1 MERLAE
7 IHREQASLMR
17 QLEQLKHEEMEVQAR
32 MAEQQG
38 SQQAANVQ
46 SALQDQPAAPSLHA
60 AVALHVEMQQTAP
73 AISSFLDL
81 PDELSILVWRAI
93 LAMDVCSAM
102 RLCQANK
109 SLCSNLEPVKAEAKA
124 YWLRWGALKP
134 LGIPAGDGSVQEVA
148 FMALTKGRSPQRQ
161 SLAGGAW

>member
-1 MERLAE
+1 MERDMERLAE

-17 QLEQLKHEEMEVQAR
+17 QLEQLKHEEMEIQAR

-38 SQQAANVQ
+38 SQQAADVQ
-46 SALQDQPAAPSLHA
+46 SALQDQPA
-60 AVALHVEMQQTAP
+60 VALHVELQQTAP

-109 SLCSNLEPVKAEAKA
+109 SLCCMLEPVKAEAKA
-124 YWLRWGALKP
+124 YWLRWGAQAARDSGRRQRSGGRVRGADSAWL
-134 LGIPAGDGSVQEVA
+134 
-148 FMALTKGRSPQRQ
+148 RSPQRQ
-161 SLAGGAW
+161 SLACGAW